1 MATWLP
7 QLPRDLKL
15 HVGRI
20 VGEEPEG
27 SRRFPAPQEVL
38 ENPTSPPS
46 HTSTKQ
52 GNFALITTFNI
63 HDRREALSQVIRSVQ
78 LCLQVAWRGRLH
90 RCRMWRG
97 CPSPTGPG
105 NVADKNS
112 PGMSGSE
119 STSLREGWSQSSP
132 SQWLPWPQAQGWLRG
147 CHHWASAKIMCRCPC
162 LPSGSSVL
170 LG

>member
-1 MATWLP
+1 MRVRPFNTRMATWLP

-112 PGMSGSE
+112 QECLAPSQLPCVRAGASLLPVSGYPGLRLRAGSE
-119 STSLREGWSQSSP
+119 AAITGPRQ
-132 SQWLPWPQAQGWLRG
+132 
-147 CHHWASAKIMCRCPC
+147 K
-162 LPSGSSVL
+162 
-170 LG
+170 